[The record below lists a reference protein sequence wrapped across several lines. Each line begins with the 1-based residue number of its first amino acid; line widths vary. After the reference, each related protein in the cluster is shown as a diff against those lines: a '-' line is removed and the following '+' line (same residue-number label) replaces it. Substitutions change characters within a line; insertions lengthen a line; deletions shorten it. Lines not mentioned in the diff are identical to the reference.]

1 MRPVLGT
8 ELGQAAP
15 GVLIILKGSQGFLS
29 LLMGTDFLWA
39 KGSSSTT
46 ILSSADVLVQEKRR
60 PILPFFPKFT
70 W

>member
-1 MRPVLGT
+1 MCLVLGT

-15 GVLIILKGSQGFLS
+15 GVLIILEGSQGFLS

-39 KGSSSTT
+39 KGSSST
-46 ILSSADVLVQEKRR
+46 ILSSADVLAQEKRR
-60 PILPFFPKFT
+60 PTLPFFPKFT